1 VGNRWDCS
9 QGPPGLFS
17 LFPPTRQEIAMP
29 AVRRVTAFLVLCLF
43 ASVSI
48 AADLPRG
55 DPESVGLSSERLG
68 RIKEVFDAKV
78 KAGDFPGYVALV
90 ARKGKVVYH
99 EAYGVQNLATKT
111 PMAKDSIF
119 RVYSM
124 TKPIVSVAAM
134 ILVEEGKMKLSDPVS
149 MYLPELKDLQVVEEA
164 ADVKDPALM
173 KTHAAK
179 NPIRVLDLLIHTSG
193 FSYAFFKNFPG
204 GGALEQM
211 YIDNKVGEF
220 DVTNEEFVKLIAKM
234 PLRYEPGTTW
244 WYSHSTDVLGRLIE
258 VVSGMTLGEFVEKRI
273 AQPLK
278 MEDTAFAVAQD
289 KVARFAEPFDGDKEG
304 LILQYTDPTK
314 PVKWEAGGHGLTATV
329 MDYARFAHMLLNK
342 GSLEGQRVLG
352 KKTVE
357 LMTMDHVGSVFER
370 GPAYL
375 PGQGHGFGL
384 LGAVRTEGP
393 RAPAGLNPMDGS
405 VGEFYWAGYAGTF
418 FWVDPKEELVAVYM
432 MQSVRQLVPAATS
445 FKTMVEQ
452 AIVE

>member
-1 VGNRWDCS
+1 
-9 QGPPGLFS
+9 
-17 LFPPTRQEIAMP
+17 MP
-29 AVRRVTAFLVLCLF
+29 AVRHVTAILALWLF
-43 ASVSI
+43 AFLAI
-48 AADLPRG
+48 AADLPKA
-55 DPESVGLSSERLG
+55 DPESVGISSERLAN
-68 RIKEVFDAKV
+68 IKKVFDAKV

-99 EAYGVQNLATKT
+99 EAYGVQNLNTKT

-149 MYLPELKDLQVVEEA
+149 MYLPELKDLQVVEDPQ
-164 ADVKDPALM
+164 DVKEVANI
-173 KTHAAK
+173 KTHPAK
-179 NPIRVLDLLIHTSG
+179 AQIRVLDLLIHTSG

-211 YIDNKVGEF
+211 YIDQKIGEF
-220 DVTNEEFVKLIAKM
+220 DVTNEEFVTRLSKA

-244 WYSHSTDVLGRLIE
+244 WYSHSTDVLGRVVE
-258 VVSGMTLGEFVEKRI
+258 VVSGKTLGQFITERV
-273 AQPLK
+273 AGPLK
-278 MEDTAFAVAQD
+278 MEDTAFTVAED
-289 KVARFAEPFDGDKEG
+289 KVKRFAEPFDGDKEG

-342 GSLEGQRVLG
+342 GSLEGSRVLG

-357 LMTMDHVGSVFER
+357 LMTMDHVGSAYEH

-375 PGQGHGFGL
+375 PGQSHGFGL
-384 LGAVRTEGP
+384 LGAVRTDGP

-405 VGEFYWAGYAGTF
+405 VGEYYWAGYAGTF

-432 MQSVRQLVPAATS
+432 MQSVRQLVPTATA
-445 FKTMVEQ
+445 FKT
-452 AIVE
+452 